1 MTLFDMKEV
10 NPDKRPLTL
19 LNITDKPYLDMCVE
33 HIANMF
39 EEYVYDVDLD
49 DFKKITKEYI
59 RKYNV
64 FNTFDELEY
73 YKKIKDCVAGYDY
86 LQNCDED
93 KDDVSDI
100 DFTEDVN
107 DISRIVRQYYTKLLE
122 AWNPELEKNV
132 DLYGKY
138 MFYKNDYWGIAY
150 CNDTLKTTG
159 IRNNCKYVTLYNEDL
174 DFNNIISKEKYY
186 WIKFFSKKF
195 FKALKHSFRTFKYS
209 FNEEIYRI

>member
-73 YKKIKDCVAGYDY
+73 YKKIKDCLAGYDY
-86 LQNCDED
+86 LENYNED
-93 KDDVSDI
+93 TDDTSDI
-100 DFTEDVN
+100 DFSEDLN
-107 DISRIVRQYYTKLLE
+107 DISRIVKDYYKEVLEVWDPKLKT
-122 AWNPELEKNV
+122 EL
-132 DLYGKY
+132 DLYGKF
-138 MFYKNDYWGIAY
+138 MFYKNDYWLIIHCNNRLKNIA
-150 CNDTLKTTG
+150 
-159 IRNNCKYVTLYNEDL
+159 IRNHCEHVVLYSEDIN
-174 DFNNIISKEKYY
+174 FKNIIDKKQYY
-186 WIKFFSKKF
+186 WKKFFSKKF
-195 FKALKHSFRTFKYS
+195 FKALKYSIRQFKYN
-209 FNEEIYRI
+209 FNAAIYSI